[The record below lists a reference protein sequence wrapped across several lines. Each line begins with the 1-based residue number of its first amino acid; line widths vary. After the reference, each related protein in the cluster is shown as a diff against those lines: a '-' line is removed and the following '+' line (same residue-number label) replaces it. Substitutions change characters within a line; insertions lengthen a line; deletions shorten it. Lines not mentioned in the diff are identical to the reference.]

1 MNESQLPPRKN
12 KSFLFVVLILLL
24 VTANGIQFWL
34 SRQDKEVIAE
44 KEIVIKEK
52 TEDLSKASTALDSMR
67 RELNVKIAEIQRLG
81 GDTASIGLLKR
92 QIERDLKNAR
102 RQNFKSREMIED
114 LKGRIEDYELQL
126 AAKDAEIIRLKKENQ
141 ELYADNKQLKTKIV
155 ASEDSISK
163 LSQTKAQLSAQ
174 IVQASKLRAEDIRIS
189 IIDTKGREK
198 EEDDY
203 RAKKIAKLKVSFK
216 VADNKV
222 ANIENKE
229 VFMRI
234 TDPEG
239 AYLFDAASGG
249 GIFQLDGRESPF
261 TSKLSFLFD
270 NKQPQLSFLWE
281 KGSPW
286 KTGTYTIELFSEG
299 NKMGTANF
307 VVR

>member
-1 MNESQLPPRKN
+1 MNETQLPPRKN
-12 KSFLFVVLILLL
+12 KSVLFIVLILLL
-24 VTANGIQFWL
+24 ITANGVQFWL

-44 KEIVIKEK
+44 KDIVIKEK
-52 TEDLSKASTALDSMR
+52 IEDLTKASSSLDSMR
-67 RELNVKIAEIQRLG
+67 KELNLKIAEIQRLG

-102 RQNFKSREMIED
+102 RQNFKSKEMIED

-229 VFMRI
+229 VHMRI

-239 AYLFDAASGG
+239 AYLFDAATGG
-249 GIFQLDGRESPF
+249 GTFQLDGRESPY

-270 NKQPQLSFLWE
+270 NKQPQLSFVWE

-286 KTGTYTIELFSEG
+286 KTGTYTIELFLEG
-299 NKMGTANF
+299 TKMGAANF